1 MANTP
6 ETDLLDLWTGFQLTL
21 EAEHRSPLTIS
32 NYRGAVEQFSTWL
45 EQNGRPTAVTELK
58 RADVE
63 GFIAAILAK
72 SKPATAASRYRSLHR
87 FFGWL
92 VDEDEV
98 TVSPFAKTHPPRV
111 ELDPPAVLTEPQ
123 LVRLLRSCEGPR
135 FLDRRDMALVR
146 VLLDSGMRVGELV
159 GMKVDD
165 VDLEAK
171 RLDVLGKGRRP
182 RSPSIGPKTALS
194 LNKYL
199 RVRRAHPYA
208 DSAQLWLGQKGPMT
222 TSGVFLALRGRGR
235 HAGIEGLHPHQMRH
249 SYAHRWQLAGGNE
262 SDLMQQLGWRSR
274 GMLNRYAASAAG
286 ERAAESH
293 RRLALGDL

>member
-1 MANTP
+1 
-6 ETDLLDLWTGFQLTL
+6 
-21 EAEHRSPLTIS
+21 
-32 NYRGAVEQFSTWL
+32 L
-45 EQNGRPTAVTELK
+45 EQNGRPTAVRELK

-63 GFIAAILAK
+63 GFIAEVLSR

-87 FFGWL
+87 YFGWL
-92 VDEDEV
+92 LDEEEI
-98 TVSPFAKTHPPRV
+98 TVSPMDKCHPPRV
-111 ELDPPAVLTEPQ
+111 ELDPPPVLTEPQ
-123 LVRLLRSCEGPR
+123 LIRLLRACEGPR

-165 VDLEAK
+165 VDLEGK

-182 RSPSIGPKTALS
+182 RSPSIGAKTGIA

-208 DSAQLWLGQKGPMT
+208 DCPQLWLGQKGPTT

-235 HAGIEGLHPHQMRH
+235 LAGIEGLHPHQMRH

-293 RRLALGDL
+293 RRLNLGDL